1 MFGIIN
7 SFIVPE
13 VVECI
18 PAFDAPCVL
27 EGMDIIEMLC
37 PVNPLTNKRSSLL
50 EAVQTAVG
58 DPKKAYL
65 VDKIMKELPALRADS
80 SLDDEGRLM
89 LLSERLSSGTP
100 SEDEAFMERLSSM
113 SDVLFR
119 GAPQA
124 VKEVVK
130 PLENK
135 PVAPAV
141 ADPAPVSE

>member
-7 SFIVPE
+7 SYIVPE

-18 PAFDAPCVL
+18 PVEVGSHVIEGL
-27 EGMDIIEMLC
+27 ELIEQLC
-37 PVNPLTNKRSSLL
+37 PVNPLTGKRSSLI
-50 EAVQTAVG
+50 EAVQTAVA

-65 VDKIMKELPALRADS
+65 VDKIMKELPALRADPK
-80 SLDDEGRLM
+80 LDDEGRLM

-113 SDVLFR
+113 SDILFR

-130 PLENK
+130 PLEDK

-141 ADPAPVSE
+141 ENASVSE